1 MSELRYDTIILGSGL
16 AGTVLAAI
24 LAKAGH
30 DVLLV
35 ERGSH
40 PRFAIG
46 ESMLPQ
52 SAMWM
57 WILGQRFDLPELLT
71 LSDTAAISEAVSPS
85 CGQKKVIGFVYHQ
98 EGEDQDPSQA
108 HQLIP
113 PQVPLFS
120 ESHLFREDVDLYMLE
135 AAKGYGVTYRDR
147 TEMVGFHLGDDEVWI
162 DTRSED
168 GGDETERTTER
179 FRGRFLVDASGFRS
193 PIAKELSLREE
204 PTRLRTRSRSI
215 FNHFDGL
222 LPYDETIPPEH
233 LPGLSR
239 RWHDGT
245 LHHVFDGGWFWII
258 PFGNHEGSD
267 NRLASIGVT
276 LDLDKHPRP
285 SGLTPEEEFR
295 AIARRFPSV
304 ERHLENVEPVRHWIG
319 TDRLQYSSNRA
330 VGDRFVLLSH
340 AYGFVDPLYSQG
352 LVSTFELIHALAARL
367 LPALEDDDL
376 TAVRFADLDRLQRAQ
391 LDANDL
397 MVSCSYRAMAAFPLW
412 NAWIQLWLASVLM
425 GDTWIFR
432 SCLHHLAAGEEAFAH
447 LEGPERPVAKA
458 PFADRLQALIE
469 RGEELL
475 GRFEAGELT
484 AEAAA
489 AGIRQGLAEADWL
502 PQSVYRWGGED
513 ARHLDLVPERM
524 MGFVGWGKGPESPAW
539 LRDGLFDFEMPGPP
553 PGAPM
558 SEDAEVAVTA

>member
-1 MSELRYDTIILGSGL
+1 MSDRRYDTIILGSGL

-24 LAKAGH
+24 LAKSGH

-35 ERGSH
+35 EKGSH

-71 LSDTAAISEAVSPS
+71 LCDTSAISQSVSPS
-85 CGQKKVIGFVYHQ
+85 CGQKKVIGFVYHE
-98 EGEDQDPSQA
+98 EGARQDPSQA

-113 PQVPLFS
+113 PQVPMFS

-135 AAKGYGVTYRDR
+135 AAERYGVTYRDR
-147 TEMVGFHLGDDEVWI
+147 TEMVDFHLGADEVWI
-162 DTRSED
+162 DTRSAE
-168 GGDETERTTER
+168 GGEGDVER
-179 FRGRFLVDASGFRS
+179 FHGRFLVDASGFRS
-193 PIAKELSLREE
+193 PIARELGLREE

-222 LPYDETIPPEH
+222 PPYDETIPPEH

-276 LDLDKHPRP
+276 VDADKYPRP
-285 SGLTPEEEFR
+285 ADMTPEEEFR
-295 AIARRFPSV
+295 WFVERFPSV
-304 ERHLENVEPVRHWIG
+304 KGHLENVEPVRHWIG
-319 TDRLQYSSNRA
+319 TDRLQYSSERS
-330 VGDRFVLLSH
+330 VGDRFVMLSH

-352 LVSTFELIHALAARL
+352 LVSTFELIHALASRL
-367 LPALEDDDL
+367 LPALADDDL
-376 TAVRFADLDRLQRAQ
+376 SAERFADLDRLQRNQ
-391 LDANDL
+391 LDANDQ
-397 MVSCSYRAMAAFPLW
+397 MVSCSYRAMASFATW
-412 NAWIQLWLASVLM
+412 NAWIQLWLASVLL

-432 SCLHHLAAGEEAFAH
+432 SCLHHLAAGGEDGAFEH

-458 PFADRLQALIE
+458 PFAGRLQNLID
-469 RGEELL
+469 RGDELL
-475 GRFEAGELT
+475 ARFDGGELT
-484 AEAAA
+484 AEEAA
-489 AGIRQGLAEADWL
+489 AGIREGLASADWL
-502 PQSVYRWGGED
+502 PHDLYRWGGED
-513 ARHLDLVPERM
+513 SRHLDLVPERM
-524 MGFVGWGKGPESPAW
+524 MGFIGWGKTASPDW
-539 LRDGLFDFEMPGPP
+539 LREGMFDFEMPAPP
-553 PGAPM
+553 PGAPV
-558 SEDAEVAVTA
+558 AEEAAVPA